1 VTESREVRSAAL
13 LDALVVALAAL
24 LAPFALRAIPLGA
37 LPAAYRLSASVV
49 LLGIL
54 LGGVAFARARPSAS
68 TSNFAGSG
76 DAGDG
81 GPTSARARRTG
92 EGRLAAFGLTSDRPL
107 LAEVVLGVGIAGC
120 ILAANALLLL
130 LFSKLQPQAFAQ
142 ASEARESSIEAL
154 AAVPLPLA
162 LGTSLF
168 AGVYEELVFRGFL
181 LGRLRV
187 ALPGKTAIVVIGQ
200 AFVFAVGH
208 GWQGPIGVVQSFVV
222 GLLFGALAAW
232 GGVRVGIAAH
242 ATIDAASFVLLHT
255 LR

>member
-1 VTESREVRSAAL
+1 MTDFREVRAAAL
-13 LDALVVALAAL
+13 LDALVIALAVL
-24 LAPFALRAIPLGA
+24 LAPFALRALPLGA
-37 LPAAYRLSASVV
+37 LPAAYRLPASVV

-54 LGGVAFARARPSAS
+54 LGGVAFVR
-68 TSNFAGSG
+68 SG
-76 DAGDG
+76 RTPTDG
-81 GPTSARARRTG
+81 TPTD
-92 EGRLAAFGLTSDRPL
+92 GRLAAFGLTGERPL
-107 LAEVVLGVGIAGC
+107 LADVVLGVGIAAG

-130 LFSKLQPQAFAQ
+130 TFSKLQPQAFAE

-168 AGVYEELVFRGFL
+168 AGVYEELVFRGFF
-181 LGRLRV
+181 LGRLRA
-187 ALPGKTAIVVIGQ
+187 ALPERTAIVVLLQ
-200 AFVFAVGH
+200 AFVFAIGH

-232 GGVRVGIAAH
+232 RGVRVGIAAH
-242 ATIDAASFVLLHT
+242 ATIDAASFVLLHS

>member
-1 VTESREVRSAAL
+1 MTDFREVRAAAL
-13 LDALVVALAAL
+13 LDALVIALAVL
-24 LAPFALRAIPLGA
+24 LAPFALRALPLGA
-37 LPAAYRLSASVV
+37 LPAAYRLPASVV

-54 LGGVAFARARPSAS
+54 LGGVAFVR
-68 TSNFAGSG
+68 SG
-76 DAGDG
+76 RTPTDG
-81 GPTSARARRTG
+81 TTGGTTPTD
-92 EGRLAAFGLTSDRPL
+92 GRLAAFGLTGERPL
-107 LAEVVLGVGIAGC
+107 LADVVLGVGIAAG

-130 LFSKLQPQAFAQ
+130 TFSKLQPQAFAE

-168 AGVYEELVFRGFL
+168 AGVYEELVFRGFF
-181 LGRLRV
+181 LGRLRA
-187 ALPGKTAIVVIGQ
+187 ALPGRTAIVVLLQ
-200 AFVFAVGH
+200 AFVFAIGH

-232 GGVRVGIAAH
+232 RGVRVGIAAH

>member
-1 VTESREVRSAAL
+1 MTELREVRSAAL

-54 LGGVAFARARPSAS
+54 LGGVAFARAR
-68 TSNFAGSG
+68 
-76 DAGDG
+76 
-81 GPTSARARRTG
+81 RTG

-107 LAEVVLGVGIAGC
+107 LGEVVLGVGVAAG
-120 ILAANALLLL
+120 ILGANGLLLL
-130 LFSKLQPQAFAQ
+130 LFSRLQPQAFAQ

-187 ALPGKTAIVVIGQ
+187 ALPGKTTFVVIGQ

-232 GGVRVGIAAH
+232 RGVRVGIAAH

>member
-1 VTESREVRSAAL
+1 MTELREVRSAAL

-54 LGGVAFARARPSAS
+54 LGGVAFARAR
-68 TSNFAGSG
+68 
-76 DAGDG
+76 
-81 GPTSARARRTG
+81 RTG

-107 LAEVVLGVGIAGC
+107 LGEVVLGVGIAAG
-120 ILAANALLLL
+120 ILGANGLLLL
-130 LFSKLQPQAFAQ
+130 LFSRLQPQAFAQ

-168 AGVYEELVFRGFL
+168 AGIYEELVFRGFL

-187 ALPGKTAIVVIGQ
+187 ALPGKTAFVVIGQ

-232 GGVRVGIAAH
+232 RGVRVGIAAH

>member
-1 VTESREVRSAAL
+1 MTELREVRSAAL

-54 LGGVAFARARPSAS
+54 LGGVAFARAR
-68 TSNFAGSG
+68 
-76 DAGDG
+76 
-81 GPTSARARRTG
+81 RTG

-107 LAEVVLGVGIAGC
+107 LGEVVLGVGIAAG
-120 ILAANALLLL
+120 ILGANGLLLL
-130 LFSKLQPQAFAQ
+130 LFSRLQPQAFAQ
-142 ASEARESSIEAL
+142 ASEARESSIEAI

-187 ALPGKTAIVVIGQ
+187 ALPGKTAFVVIGQ

-232 GGVRVGIAAH
+232 RGVRVGIAAH

>member
-1 VTESREVRSAAL
+1 MTDFREVRAAAL
-13 LDALVVALAAL
+13 LDALVIALAVL
-24 LAPFALRAIPLGA
+24 LAPFALRALPLGA
-37 LPAAYRLSASVV
+37 LPAAYRLPASVV

-54 LGGVAFARARPSAS
+54 LGGVAFVR
-68 TSNFAGSG
+68 SG
-76 DAGDG
+76 RTPTDG
-81 GPTSARARRTG
+81 TTPTGGTTPTD
-92 EGRLAAFGLTSDRPL
+92 GRLAAFGLTGERPL
-107 LAEVVLGVGIAGC
+107 LADVVLGVGIAAG

-130 LFSKLQPQAFAQ
+130 TFSKLQPQAFAE

-168 AGVYEELVFRGFL
+168 AGVYEELVFRGFF
-181 LGRLRV
+181 LGRLRA
-187 ALPGKTAIVVIGQ
+187 ALPGRTAIVVLLQ
-200 AFVFAVGH
+200 AFVFAIGH

-232 GGVRVGIAAH
+232 RGVRVGIAAH

>member
-1 VTESREVRSAAL
+1 MTESRDVRSAAL

-24 LAPFALRAIPLGA
+24 LAPFALRAVPLGA

-54 LGGVAFARARPSAS
+54 LGGVAFARAR
-68 TSNFAGSG
+68 
-76 DAGDG
+76 
-81 GPTSARARRTG
+81 RTG
-92 EGRLAAFGLTSDRPL
+92 EGRLAAFGLASDLPL
-107 LAEVVLGVGIAGC
+107 LGEVVLGIGIAAG
-120 ILAANALLLL
+120 ILGANGLLLL
-130 LFSKLQPQAFAQ
+130 IFSRLQPQAFAQ

-232 GGVRVGIAAH
+232 RGVRVGIAAH

>member
-1 VTESREVRSAAL
+1 VTDFREVRAAAL
-13 LDALVVALAAL
+13 LDALVIALAVL
-24 LAPFALRAIPLGA
+24 LAPFALCALPLGA
-37 LPAAYRLSASVV
+37 LPAAYRLPASVV

-54 LGGVAFARARPSAS
+54 LGGVAFVR
-68 TSNFAGSG
+68 SG
-76 DAGDG
+76 RTPTDG
-81 GPTSARARRTG
+81 TTPTGGTTPTD
-92 EGRLAAFGLTSDRPL
+92 GRLAAFGLTGERPL
-107 LAEVVLGVGIAGC
+107 LADVVLGVGIAAG

-130 LFSKLQPQAFAQ
+130 TFSKLQPQAFAE

-168 AGVYEELVFRGFL
+168 AGVYEELVFRGFF
-181 LGRLRV
+181 LGRLRA
-187 ALPGKTAIVVIGQ
+187 ALPGRTAIVVLLQ
-200 AFVFAVGH
+200 AFVFAIGH

-232 GGVRVGIAAH
+232 RGVRVGIAAH

>member
-1 VTESREVRSAAL
+1 MTELREVRSAAL

-54 LGGVAFARARPSAS
+54 LGGVAFARAR
-68 TSNFAGSG
+68 
-76 DAGDG
+76 
-81 GPTSARARRTG
+81 RTG

-107 LAEVVLGVGIAGC
+107 LGEVVLGVGIAAG
-120 ILAANALLLL
+120 ILGANGLLLL
-130 LFSKLQPQAFAQ
+130 LFSRLQPQAFAQ
-142 ASEARESSIEAL
+142 ASEARESSIEAI

-187 ALPGKTAIVVIGQ
+187 ALPGKTAFVVIGQ

-222 GLLFGALAAW
+222 GLLFRA
-232 GGVRVGIAAH
+232 IA
-242 ATIDAASFVLLHT
+242 D
-255 LR
+255 

>member
-1 VTESREVRSAAL
+1 MTESRDVRSAAL

-54 LGGVAFARARPSAS
+54 LGGVAFARAR
-68 TSNFAGSG
+68 
-76 DAGDG
+76 
-81 GPTSARARRTG
+81 RTG
-92 EGRLAAFGLTSDRPL
+92 EGRLAAFGLASDRPL
-107 LAEVVLGVGIAGC
+107 LGEVVLGVGIAAG
-120 ILAANALLLL
+120 ILGANGLLLL

-187 ALPGKTAIVVIGQ
+187 ALPGKTAFVVIGQ

-232 GGVRVGIAAH
+232 RGVRVGIAAH
-242 ATIDAASFVLLHT
+242 ATIDAASFALLHT

>member
-1 VTESREVRSAAL
+1 MRSAAL

-54 LGGVAFARARPSAS
+54 LGGVAFARAR
-68 TSNFAGSG
+68 
-76 DAGDG
+76 
-81 GPTSARARRTG
+81 RTG

-107 LAEVVLGVGIAGC
+107 LGEVVLGVGIAAG
-120 ILAANALLLL
+120 ILGANGLLLL
-130 LFSKLQPQAFAQ
+130 LFSRLQPQAFAQ
-142 ASEARESSIEAL
+142 ASEARESSIEAI

-187 ALPGKTAIVVIGQ
+187 ALPGKTAFVVIGQ

-232 GGVRVGIAAH
+232 RGVRVGIAAH

>member
-1 VTESREVRSAAL
+1 MTELREVRSAAL

-54 LGGVAFARARPSAS
+54 LGGVAFARAR
-68 TSNFAGSG
+68 
-76 DAGDG
+76 
-81 GPTSARARRTG
+81 RTG

-107 LAEVVLGVGIAGC
+107 LGEVVLGVGIAAG
-120 ILAANALLLL
+120 ILGANGLLLL
-130 LFSKLQPQAFAQ
+130 LFSRLQPQAFAQ

-187 ALPGKTAIVVIGQ
+187 ALPGKTAFVVIGQ

-232 GGVRVGIAAH
+232 RGVRVGIAAH